1 MSKLKRNILTVIALI
16 IAFFVLIPNTSKA
29 IEYDSFA
36 DILRA
41 GSDAVGNTIK
51 ANQNAMNN
59 ISRLFCI
66 DHGTA
71 METATY
77 QIKKYV
83 TITGNTAK
91 VYGGKTSTSTT
102 NGKMAYILSKFQ
114 GYSGT
119 FPNYSGS
126 QLCVYQIVN
135 SWLSTVGLS
144 SWANGNN
151 NGMLNPNMPNYKEGI
166 KIMEAAE
173 DYAAS
178 IGKADTSDIKID
190 DAYNYSPSNKPN
202 VTISG
207 STVLVG
213 PFRFSYTGTLSALK
227 VQDQNSNTISSAAFV
242 KIENGKQI
250 TTGVSGIKS
259 NTNFYIRFNAS
270 AGVTAIK
277 LRPTITISSGKI
289 YEAEVW
295 LLNSGSTQNLMYYDV
310 SSKPDTGS
318 KSFAFTFNIT
328 TGLGIEKVDET
339 DSNIKLQGVKFKLKN
354 TATGKYVKRT
364 PENPTDSNY
373 TITYVNSSQATQFT
387 TDKNGRIYIGRLAPG
402 PYQFEEISNPNYG
415 YEENGGKIVSQTIY
429 PTTVFNSSTG
439 YIKVT
444 NKRYTGDLIIKKVD
458 AYNNQT
464 VLPGVQFIAYA
475 HTKKQYIA
483 TLSGKNITY
492 TSDSSKA
499 MKFTTDQN
507 GILEINDI
515 PIDTYTLIEVSNPN
529 NMYEAG
535 AEYEVPVDDKEHIL
549 ENTPV
554 YIHLSGYVWEDIQST
569 KMSLRNDLYRDND
582 SDDKDVRVQG
592 VKVYLKD
599 GSGNTIR
606 ETTTNGNGE
615 YRFERVKIA
624 DLPNYHIEFE
634 YNGLIYENVGVN
646 LNKDNGSKA
655 SEGSNR
661 DSFNN
666 KFARVDPKTESS
678 VQAKDSSGNNTYEVK
693 YSLNRSEA
701 TASVIEN
708 ISDYP
713 IIASTSNAGFSLQPD
728 EEDLKRLEV
737 MNINLGIYRR
747 PQVDLALT
755 HDLDNV
761 KVSIKGRSHVYK
773 YESRFSGGQPEEDA
787 WNVGVN
793 FINKYGDQ
801 IYLRPIYRADAEY
814 NDPTNPDNNLKV
826 YLTYKIALRNESSVD
841 ARVNSI
847 TDYYD
852 SRYTLSAVGSTV
864 DGNGQISD
872 GGKYST
878 QGGSSVGKYSSVDIT
893 LNETLSPQQIKYVY
907 VQFELSRQNVLNLL
921 NKADS
926 DENLENL
933 AEITSYTSYKDSK
946 YYASV
951 DIDSVIDNVEVG
963 NKAEY
968 EDDTK
973 SAPSV
978 GLTIANARQAGGVVF
993 EDEIIDSLLASD
1005 NIREGDGKYDSS
1017 REKLIS
1023 GVTVQLMVVDDTGN
1037 VTDEVA
1043 QVFDELSGTW
1053 KDAKCETETT
1063 DGTYSI
1069 TGFLPG
1075 KYVLRY
1081 TWGEGIS
1088 VDGTEYVDVLENYKA
1103 TVIDQSRYNQEMSNP
1118 YYYQTAKGQH
1128 LSHAIDDYSVRQQ
1141 VDTQLNSHNGG
1152 TNNGYNHKTEVTIDK
1167 ITSETPI
1174 MQFNIEFNDSDLDS
1188 LTYQDVTGDVRFELD
1203 GIDFGIIRRAV
1214 QSISYEKRVGHISIK
1229 YPDGR
1234 TIIDADINADGTLSG
1249 QTNYLT
1255 YMKPTAT
1262 AGGFVKA
1269 ELDAEIMQNAHV
1281 EIRYD
1286 FTVTN
1291 TGEADYASEGFYNFG
1306 NGYYTSMGSA
1316 GETQKANDLITIS
1329 PSKIV
1334 DYLDKDVTFKVNDE
1348 TNTRYGWQQAT
1359 IDDLRSAEIVLGSVT
1374 DSEEVINSAIYVTE
1388 YLKDSKIRP
1397 KTTSATTAGTGT
1409 VEMVVEK
1416 QLSSGQDANFSNDT
1430 EVVLCD
1436 KPGGSKI
1443 TTIPGNY
1450 DPSDSTTY
1458 ETDDSTAEEV
1468 IITPSTGAN
1477 RNYIIIGSIG
1487 LLALVI
1493 LGVGIY
1499 FIKKKAS

>member
-1 MSKLKRNILTVIALI
+1 MNKLIKTVLMIMTIFMFFLI
-16 IAFFVLIPNTSKA
+16 LIPNISNAKHY
-29 IEYDSFA
+29 ISFKDVIA
-36 DILRA
+36 DQD
-41 GSDAVGNTIK
+41 DAVGGTVK
-51 ANQNAMNN
+51 LTWN
-59 ISRLFCI
+59 ILKKNWRLFCVQ
-66 DHGTA
+66 HGSE
-71 METATY
+71 MGEDTY
-77 QIKKYV
+77 TIARYV
-83 TITGNTAK
+83 RIAGNTAK
-91 VYGGKTSTSTT
+91 NDTGRTKTSGY
-102 NGKMAYILSKFQ
+102 NGRLAYILAQ
-114 GYSGT
+114 EDGYGDS
-119 FPNYSGS
+119 FPNYSGA
-126 QLCVYQIVN
+126 QLALYDMIN
-135 SWLSTVGLS
+135 NWFTTVGQSIGVNWTNS
-144 SWANGNN
+144 SN
-151 NGMLNPNMPNYKEGI
+151 NGQLNPVYPHYSDGVKIKNAAANY
-166 KIMEAAE
+166 AS
-173 DYAAS
+173 S
-178 IGKADTSDIKID
+178 IGKVDTSDIKFTD
-190 DAYNYSPSNKPN
+190 QYNYSSSNKPT
-202 VTISG
+202 VTYSG
-207 STVLVG
+207 NKIRVG
-213 PFRFSYTGTLSALK
+213 PFKFSYTGTLSSLA
-227 VQDQNSNTISSAAFV
+227 VQNQNGGTITSASFV
-242 KIENGKQI
+242 TVSGGKETSI
-250 TTGVSGIKS
+250 GVSKIKS
-259 NTNFYIRFNAS
+259 NTSFYVKFDADEC
-270 AGVTAIK
+270 ATGIK
-277 LRPTITISSGKI
+277 LVPTLTVSGGKI
-289 YEAEVW
+289 YTAELW
-295 LLNSGSTQNLMYYDV
+295 FLRASSSSKQNLLFYNP
-310 SSKPDTGS
+310 SSQPNTGN
-318 KSFAFTFNIT
+318 KSFTVSYSISA
-328 TGLGIEKVDET
+328 GLGIQKVDES
-339 DSNIKLQGVKFKLKN
+339 DSNIKLANVEFKLKN
-354 TATGKYVKRT
+354 TATGKFVRR
-364 PENPTDSNY
+364 DSSS
-373 TITYVNSSQATQFT
+373 TITYVSESQATIFK
-387 TDKNGRIYIGRLAPG
+387 TDSNGKIYVGGLAPG
-402 PYQFEEISNPNYG
+402 PYQFIETKNPNFG
-415 YEENGGKIVSQTIY
+415 YEDNGGSLKSQTIN

-507 GILEINDI
+507 GILEINEI

-599 GSGNTIR
+599 SSGNTIR
-606 ETTTNGNGE
+606 ETTTNGDGE

-634 YNGLIYENVGVN
+634 YNGLIYENVGTN
-646 LNKDNGSKA
+646 INKDNGSKA

-666 KFARVDPKTESS
+666 KFARIDPKTESS

-701 TASVIEN
+701 RADVIEN

-713 IIASTSNAGFSLQPD
+713 IIASTSNAQFSLEPD
-728 EEDLKRLEV
+728 DEDLKRLEI

-761 KVSIKGRSHVYK
+761 KVSIKGSSHVYK

-801 IYLRPIYRADAEY
+801 TYLRPIYRADAEY

-841 ARVNSI
+841 ARINSI

-852 SRYTLSAVGSTV
+852 SRYTLSTVGSTV

-872 GGKYST
+872 GGKYGT

-1023 GVTVQLMVVDDTGN
+1023 GVTVQLMVVDDSGN

-1043 QVFDELSGTW
+1043 QVYDELSGTW

-1063 DGTYSI
+1063 DGTYTI

-1081 TWGEGIS
+1081 TWGDGIS

-1103 TVIDQSRYNQEMSNP
+1103 TVIDQARYNQEMSDP
-1118 YYYQTAKGQH
+1118 YYYQTARGQH
-1128 LSHAIDDYSVRQQ
+1128 LSHAIDDYTVRQQ
-1141 VDTQLNSHNGG
+1141 IDTQLNSHDGG
-1152 TNNGYNHKTEVTIDK
+1152 TNNGYNHKTEVTIDT
-1167 ITSETPI
+1167 ITSTTPV
-1174 MQFNIEFNDSDLDS
+1174 MQFNVELDDKDLDS
-1188 LTYQDVTGDVRFELD
+1188 LTYEEITGDLKFDVD

-1214 QSISYEKRVGHISIK
+1214 QSISFEKRVSHISIK

-1281 EIRYD
+1281 EIKYD

-1291 TGEADYASEGFYNFG
+1291 TGEADYASQGFYNFG

-1348 TNTRYGWQQAT
+1348 TNEKYGWQQAT
-1359 IDDLRSAEIVLGSVT
+1359 IDDLKSAEIVLSSVT
-1374 DSEEVINSAIYVTE
+1374 DSEEITNSAIYVTE
-1388 YLKDSKIRP
+1388 YLKDSKIKP
-1397 KTTSATTAGTGT
+1397 KTTTATTAGTGT